1 MPSGFENRRCIK
13 AGTMSAALRRQVW
26 NRPPFSIQGN
36 KQTVVRFYWRYQAQ
50 EAIVPIQEKRLT
62 FQYFCSIVKLKILK

>member
-50 EAIVPIQEKRLT
+50 EAIAPIKENCLT
-62 FQYFCSIVKLKILK
+62 ILFFCSILKLKILK